1 MSEKYI
7 SVFAAVQ
14 AKPEFLNENHEN
26 KDSALYAKGWNACNK
41 EYIDNLLDIPPA
53 DVRPAWISTE
63 TDPPKIG
70 EPVLIARKIRHN
82 ETVLV
87 EPAVLRP
94 DGNWKAIGHKIKSS
108 SVRYWMPMPEPPKEE
123 TE

>member
-1 MSEKYI
+1 MSETYI
-7 SVFAAVQ
+7 SVETAI
-14 AKPEFLNENHEN
+14 
-26 KDSALYAKGWNACNK
+26 ALAMQYCP
-41 EYIDNLLDIPPA
+41 DNDGVCSKSGHDLRELLDDLENAPPA
-53 DVRPAWISTE
+53 DVRPAWRSTE

-94 DGNWKAIGHKIKSS
+94 DGTWKAIGHKIKPS
-108 SVRYWMPMPEPPKEE
+108 SVSHWMPMPVPPQEGE
-123 TE
+123 IC